1 MTRHILVVEDDRSLS
16 ETVGLL
22 LTSAGYRVTACY
34 NGLSAIEAFK
44 KLNPDLILLDI
55 QIPEPNGI
63 EVCREIRRTSGVPI
77 VMVTAK
83 SESDDIVEGLNAGA
97 DDYIP
102 KPFNHSELL
111 ARVSARL
118 RGKPEGT
125 PSSGVLTIG
134 PLTLDI
140 EGHEVKR
147 GNERLSLTPLEF
159 NLLLT
164 LASQPSKVFSR
175 EDLLEKVWGYH
186 YKADT
191 RLVNVH
197 VQRLRSKIED
207 DPEDPQIVT
216 TIRGIGYRA
225 GSPVADSAE

>member
-1 MTRHILVVEDDRSLS
+1 M
-16 ETVGLL
+16 
-22 LTSAGYRVTACY
+22 
-34 NGLSAIEAFK
+34 
-44 KLNPDLILLDI
+44 
-55 QIPEPNGI
+55 
-63 EVCREIRRTSGVPI
+63 
-77 VMVTAK
+77 
-83 SESDDIVEGLNAGA
+83 
-97 DDYIP
+97 
-102 KPFNHSELL
+102 
-111 ARVSARL
+111 
-118 RGKPEGT
+118 
-125 PSSGVLTIG
+125 
-134 PLTLDI
+134 
-140 EGHEVKR
+140 
-147 GNERLSLTPLEF
+147 
-159 NLLLT
+159 LT

>member
-1 MTRHILVVEDDRSLS
+1 MTRHILVVEDDRILS
-16 ETVGLL
+16 EAVCML
-22 LTSAGYRVTACY
+22 LTQAGYRVTACY

-63 EVCREIRRTSGVPI
+63 EVCREIRATSGVPI

-83 SESDDIVEGLNAGA
+83 AESEDVVDGLNAGA
-97 DDYIP
+97 DDYVP
-102 KPFNHSELL
+102 KPFNQAALL
-111 ARVSARL
+111 ARIAAQL
-118 RGKPEGT
+118 RNKAEGA
-125 PSSGVLTIG
+125 PSTGVLSIG
-134 PLTLDI
+134 PLTLDV
-140 EGHEVKR
+140 EGHEVRR
-147 GNERLSLTPLEF
+147 GSEKLSLTPLEF

-164 LASQPSKVFSR
+164 LASQPTKVFSR

-216 TIRGIGYRA
+216 TIRGIGYKA
-225 GSPVADSAE
+225 GAPMGEQA